1 MLRCAKRVA
10 CKMSVYRFRCW
21 CCAFFL
27 LTRLFVFLP
36 VVFTKRLG
44 YNYVSIYAKRFVLLC
59 VAIINAVLI
68 GVNKNNSYICS
79 IIIVATGRCF

>member
-1 MLRCAKRVA
+1 MLKTSNLNRFDTAVA
-10 CKMSVYRFRCW
+10 MIKNISNLFQ
-21 CCAFFL
+21 
-27 LTRLFVFLP
+27 LTGLVVFLSAI
-36 VVFTKRLG
+36 FSKCIG
-44 YNYVSIYAKRFVLLC
+44 SNYVSIYAKRFILLC

>member
-1 MLRCAKRVA
+1 MLKTSNLNRFDTAVA
-10 CKMSVYRFRCW
+10 MIKNISNLFQLTGLVVILSVI
-21 CCAFFL
+21 
-27 LTRLFVFLP
+27 
-36 VVFTKRLG
+36 FTKCLG
-44 YNYVSIYAKRFVLLC
+44 YNYVSIYAKRFILLC

>member
-1 MLRCAKRVA
+1 MLRTSNLNRFDTAVA
-10 CKMSVYRFRCW
+10 MIKNISNL
-21 CCAFFL
+21 FL

-44 YNYVSIYAKRFVLLC
+44 SNYVSIYAKRFILLY
-59 VAIINAVLI
+59 VGIINAVLI

>member
-10 CKMSVYRFRCW
+10 CKMNVYRFSCK
-21 CCAFFL
+21 CSSFFL

-44 YNYVSIYAKRFVLLC
+44 YNYVSIYAKRFILLC
-59 VAIINAVLI
+59 VGIINAVLI

>member
-1 MLRCAKRVA
+1 MLKTSNLNRFDTAVA
-10 CKMSVYRFRCW
+10 MIKNISNLFQLTGLVVILSVIS
-21 CCAFFL
+21 
-27 LTRLFVFLP
+27 
-36 VVFTKRLG
+36 TKCLG
-44 YNYVSIYAKRFVLLC
+44 SNYVSIYAKRFILLC